1 MKYFYL
7 LIIFALLF
15 SCNSMKS
22 GSVPNSEEWVDV
34 NYSKGVKFLNKRNL
48 NKALKY
54 FHSAQLFDST
64 SSKSKKSKE
73 IIDSLLPMYRKDK
86 TKRLS
91 GRWKLKE
98 LNFNPYP
105 GSFSDIIEITD
116 SLIKFYQ
123 YKSDSKFELVRKERI
138 KYSKYNSKDILFD
151 PYSLEFENGEIW
163 LFEIERKL
171 FKNKLYPTIE
181 KGSDGYHHHV
191 IDERSLIINRKA
203 RRKTLKEETYTFYV
217 KEK

>member
-1 MKYFYL
+1 MK
-7 LIIFALLF
+7 
-15 SCNSMKS
+15 NW
-22 GSVPNSEEWVDV
+22 SVPNSEEWVDV
-34 NYSKGVKFLNKRNL
+34 NYSKGVKFLNKGNL
-48 NKALKY
+48 NRALKY

-64 SSKSKKSKE
+64 SSKSKKSKK
-73 IIDSLLPMYRKDK
+73 IIDSLLPIYREDK
-86 TKRLS
+86 TKKLS

-123 YKSDSKFELVRKERI
+123 YKSDSKFELVRKEKI
-138 KYSKYNSKDILFD
+138 KYSKYDSKDILFD

-181 KGSDGYHHHV
+181 KGSDGYHHH
-191 IDERSLIINRKA
+191 ILDHRSLIINRKA
-203 RRKTLKEETYTFYV
+203 RRKALKEEIYTFYV
-217 KEK
+217 REK